1 MAGPVETITLFN
13 AKYVPLRE
21 ALDGIGGS
29 VEWDNESKLAII
41 HANGKTILSR
51 MGETQVEVNGSVVTI
66 TQPPLI
72 EKGLLYVPED
82 FFSTVVGQTVD
93 TV

>member
-1 MAGPVETITLFN
+1 MAGPLQTLTFFN
-13 AKYVPLRE
+13 ATYVPLRE
-21 ALDGIGGS
+21 ALDQIGGS
-29 VEWDNESKLAII
+29 VEWDNEGKLAVI

-72 EKGLLYVPED
+72 EKGVLYVSDD
-82 FFSTVVGQTVD
+82 FFPTVIGQTVD